1 MKLTKPNQ
9 VLVLTAMPVTESE
22 ASHRKVSISGN
33 RGELR
38 NEPHTL
44 CIALLLLFLSAFSS
58 LLAAL
63 DPSQQWQNED
73 DWWLPEWVTPL
84 PDVVGFYV
92 DNPVDVP
99 VPDQTLELVTF
110 RWKDVNPREGVYDWS
125 ILEKALAGKNK
136 IYTRMENSHV
146 IHCPDWLIEK
156 YPDLK
161 TQILTGEPT
170 DDNFGQKT
178 GGTYLPLWHPGLKAE
193 FKKLL
198 TSFKEHGFG
207 ANPRLKFSYIPGA
220 WAWGEFDVQFVK
232 EMKAQGMKPE
242 DFMSW
247 WRDIVD
253 AYVDAYGKENAH
265 KLMYTG
271 QDALERCDDDIEW
284 QNAIGRKLFEYVWQ
298 KGGSTR
304 FGLLE
309 KFDFT
314 TGDMPV
320 YGVPAKDIGGARYF
334 VVDEENPLIA
344 NPQRI
349 IGAENEEIGNRNI
362 TWDNYY
368 QLKMTAL
375 KSLAIRVNCVFLGA
389 GIWEKGGAVH
399 QYMLKTLGRHYW
411 DSPDAWCALRE
422 GRDVYQE
429 WSRYHL
435 GHRGPWIVRNWER
448 WLIQREVEPD
458 GKTVAVYPMK
468 SPVKFNEEA
477 REARRTDLA
486 HGSACIYFGVDDRF
500 MKGGRNAVQI
510 KVTYLDQSKGD
521 WWVEYD
527 SEGEAYKKTTPVKGV
542 DDGKWK
548 TATLVVADAAF
559 QNRQRGGMDFRIVN
573 AGENDLTVRFVRV
586 VRLIPPSDL
595 SPPERGTKWL

>member
-1 MKLTKPNQ
+1 M
-9 VLVLTAMPVTESE
+9 
-22 ASHRKVSISGN
+22 RGN
-33 RGELR
+33 RAELR
-38 NEPHTL
+38 DGPYAICVT
-44 CIALLLLFLSAFSS
+44 LLLLVLSASSS

-63 DPSQQWQNED
+63 DPSQQQVCED

-84 PDVVGFYV
+84 PDVVSFYG
-92 DNPVDVP
+92 DNPVD
-99 VPDQTLELVTF
+99 VPDQTLELVMF
-110 RWKDVNPREGVYDWS
+110 RWKDVNPREGIYDWS

-146 IHCPDWLIEK
+146 IHCPDWLFEK
-156 YPDLK
+156 YPDLR
-161 TQILTGEPT
+161 THILKGEPT
-170 DDNFGQKT
+170 DDNWEQKT
-178 GGTYLPLWHPGLKAE
+178 GGTYLPLWHPGIEAE

-207 ANPRLKFSYIPGA
+207 AHPRLKFSYIPGA

-265 KLMYTG
+265 KLMFTG
-271 QDALERCDDDIEW
+271 QDALELCDDDIEW

-298 KGGSTR
+298 RGGSTR

-349 IGAENEEIGNRNI
+349 IGAENEEIGNQNI

-389 GIWEKGGAVH
+389 KIWEKGGAVH

-435 GHRGPWIVRNWER
+435 GHRGPWTVRNWER

-477 REARRTDLA
+477 LEARRTDLA

-500 MKGGRNAVQI
+500 MKGGRNAVQL
-510 KVTYLDQSKGD
+510 KVTYLDQSKGH

-527 SEGEAYKKTTPVKGV
+527 SEGEAYKKTTSVKGV
-542 DDGKWK
+542 GDGKWK
-548 TATLVVADAAF
+548 TATLVVADATF
-559 QNRQRGGMDFRIVN
+559 QNRQRGEMDFRIVN
-573 AGENDLTVRFVRV
+573 GGTTDLTVRFVRV

-595 SPPERGTKWL
+595 SPPDRSTKWL